1 MVTRREKS
9 SKIRLFKIWD
19 ILRTET
25 DEDNPME
32 TSTLLRKLAEQGIEC
47 DRRTVYKDIQ
57 LLNEFGYEILHS
69 RGISNKYFVV
79 DRSFDIPELRILLD
93 AVQAASFITPKKTD
107 ALVNKIA
114 ALAGSHRAQLLKNN
128 IMRFNI
134 TKHTNEAIYY
144 SVNEIERA
152 IIDGKKVSFFYFDY
166 NAKGERIFR
175 KEKKR
180 YVVNPYATVFSNDN
194 YYLVC
199 YNDKYKNMTHYRID
213 RMDAVEVEK
222 EDITPADCTKGFD
235 ITEHKKQVFGMFVGQ
250 EERVSIVIDNTLID
264 AVMDKFGEDVQ
275 LVDKGDGTALL
286 NISVQ
291 ISPAFLGWCC
301 SFGDKLQV
309 IYPQSV
315 VAQVTDYVAQLAGKY
330 VSHNGK

>member
-25 DEDNPME
+25 DEDNPMD
-32 TSTLLRKLAEQGIEC
+32 TATLLRKLSQQGIEC

-57 LLNEFGYEILHS
+57 LLNDFGYEILHT
-69 RGISNKYFVV
+69 RGVSNKYFVV
-79 DRSFDIPELRILLD
+79 DRNFDIPELRILLD

-107 ALVNKIA
+107 VLVDKIA
-114 ALAGSHRAQLLKNN
+114 ALAGSHRAELLKNN

-166 NAKGERIFR
+166 NAKGERVFR
-175 KEKKR
+175 KDKR
-180 YVVNPYATVFSNDN
+180 RYIVNPYTTVFSNDN
-194 YYLVC
+194 YYLIC
-199 YNDKYKNMTHYRID
+199 YSDKYKNMTHYRID
-213 RMDAVEVEK
+213 RMDAVEVEQ
-222 EDITPADCTKGFD
+222 EDITSANCTDNFD

-250 EERVSIVIDNTLID
+250 EERVGIVIDNSLID
-264 AVMDKFGEDVQ
+264 AVMDKFGEGVK
-275 LVDKGDGTALL
+275 LVDRGDGTAQLD
-286 NISVQ
+286 ISVQ
-291 ISPAFLGWCC
+291 ISPAFFAWCC
-301 SFGDKLQV
+301 SFGDKLTV
-309 IYPQSV
+309 VYPQKV
-315 VAQVTDYVAQLAGKY
+315 VNQLSEYIDTLAKKY
-330 VSHNGK
+330 KNKM

>member
-1 MVTRREKS
+1 MLTRREKS

-32 TSTLLRKLAEQGIEC
+32 TSTLIRKLAEHGIEC
-47 DRRTVYKDIQ
+47 DRRTIYKDIQ
-57 LLNEFGYEILHS
+57 LLNDFGYEILHT
-69 RGISNKYFVV
+69 RGVTNRYFVV

-134 TKHTNEAIYY
+134 PKHTNEAIYY

-166 NAKGERIFR
+166 NAKGERIYR
-175 KEKKR
+175 KDKKR

-199 YNDKYKNMTHYRID
+199 YSDKYKNMTHYRID
-213 RMDAVEVEK
+213 RMETVEVEK
-222 EDITPADCTKGFD
+222 DDITPADCIKGFD
-235 ITEHKKQVFGMFVGQ
+235 ITEHRKQVFGMFVGK
-250 EERVSIVIDNTLID
+250 EERVSIVFDNTLID

-286 NISVQ
+286 IISVQ

-309 IYPQSV
+309 IHPQSV
-315 VAQVTDYVAQLAGKY
+315 VVQVTDYVAQLAGKY
-330 VSHNGK
+330 ISRNGK